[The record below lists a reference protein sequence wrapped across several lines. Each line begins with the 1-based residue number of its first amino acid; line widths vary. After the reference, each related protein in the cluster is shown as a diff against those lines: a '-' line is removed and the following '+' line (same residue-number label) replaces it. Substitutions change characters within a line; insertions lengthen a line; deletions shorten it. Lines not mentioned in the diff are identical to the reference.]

1 MNRKLYTF
9 IVTILLSSLLSGTL
23 LADPVADAAE
33 RIKQRLAQ
41 VDELKASGEVG
52 EDAQGYLAD
61 RQPLAG
67 RKAAVVASENADRKV
82 IYTSIASRT
91 GQSVS
96 EVGAQR
102 ALQIAE
108 RAHSGVWL
116 QKPSGEWYQ
125 KP

>member
-1 MNRKLYTF
+1 MHRNLFT
-9 IVTILLSSLLSGTL
+9 LLLVLLSGSILTGT
-23 LADPVADAAE
+23 AYADAAGDAAN

-41 VDELKASGEVG
+41 VDQMKASGEVG
-52 EDAQGYLAD
+52 EGADGYLVE
-61 RQPLAG
+61 RKPLAG
-67 RKAAVVASENADRKV
+67 RKASILSSENADRKV
-82 IYTSIASRT
+82 IYTSVASKT
-91 GQSVS
+91 GQSVN

-102 ALQIAE
+102 ALQIAA

>member
-1 MNRKLYTF
+1 MYRKLSQF
-9 IVTILLSSLLSGTL
+9 VIISLLGLL
-23 LADPVADAAE
+23 LAGSLGADTVSDAAE
-33 RIKQRLAQ
+33 RIKQRLVQ
-41 VDELKASGEVG
+41 VDEMKASGEVG
-52 EDAQGYLAD
+52 EDAQGYLAQ
-61 RQPLAG
+61 RSALAG
-67 RKAAVVASENADRKV
+67 RKAAVVDAENADRKT
-82 IYTSIASRT
+82 IYASVAGKT

-108 RAHSGVWL
+108 RALSGVWL